1 MLFVAIHLGL
11 IHNGLMQL
19 RHYIQK
25 HGLTQSAFGQLLNPP
40 VSQGK
45 VNHWIQGTRRVSL
58 EEALQI
64 EQITGGEVTPRDL
77 LETTRKQPP
86 ALDHKAQ
93 GAINI
98 EAQEIAHA

>member
-1 MLFVAIHLGL
+1 
-11 IHNGLMQL
+11 MQL
-19 RHYIQK
+19 RLYLQK

-64 EQITGGEVTPRDL
+64 EGITAGEVQPRDL
-77 LETTRKQPP
+77 LETTKKHPP
-86 ALDHKAQ
+86 ALSQQAQ
-93 GAINI
+93 GAINSESA
-98 EAQEIAHA
+98 EAAHA

>member
-1 MLFVAIHLGL
+1 MLLVAIHLGL

-64 EQITGGEVTPRDL
+64 EQLTAGEVTPRDL
-77 LETTRKQPP
+77 LEVTRKQPP
-86 ALDHKAQ
+86 ALEQKAQ
-93 GAINI
+93 AAIKNEVV
-98 EAQEIAHA
+98 EAAHA

>member
-1 MLFVAIHLGL
+1 MFVVAIHLGL

-19 RHYIQK
+19 RHYLQT
-25 HGLTQSAFGQLLNPP
+25 HGLTQSAFGQLLKPP

-64 EQITGGEVTPRDL
+64 EQITAGEVKPRDL
-77 LETTRKQPP
+77 LEITRKQSP
-86 ALDHKAQ
+86 ALEQQAQ
-93 GAINI
+93 AAINT
-98 EAQEIAHA
+98 EAVEVAHA